1 MAAFKRLRPATL
13 LKRRLAQVFSCEF
26 CQISKNTFFTEHLWA
41 TASILREGRRLKQI
55 EISII
60 SKLTKKIIKKRK
72 MFLHF
77 LFFTCCAHPFS
88 FWASLFTKR
97 PYVSLYS
104 DFHYVQIMNLE
115 NILEFIRQKLKK
127 HAHFNI
133 SSQDEISSRQK
144 RVNSKRHFTIDKDD
158 FILGWNF
165 MCKHP
170 LKYHI
175 FYPLSLERGRT

>member
-1 MAAFKRLRPATL
+1 MYKMAAFKRLRPATL

-77 LFFTCCAHPFS
+77 LIFICRAHPFS

-158 FILGWNF
+158 FILG
-165 MCKHP
+165 
-170 LKYHI
+170 
-175 FYPLSLERGRT
+175 

>member
-1 MAAFKRLRPATL
+1 MAEACNFIKKET
-13 LKRRLAQVFSCEF
+13 LAQVFSCEF

-88 FWASLFTKR
+88 FRASLFTKR
-97 PYVSLYS
+97 PYVSSYS
-104 DFHYVQIMNLE
+104 YFHYVQTCRIWKTYLNTYV
-115 NILEFIRQKLKK
+115 NIKK
-127 HAHFNI
+127 TCSF
-133 SSQDEISSRQK
+133 
-144 RVNSKRHFTIDKDD
+144 
-158 FILGWNF
+158 
-165 MCKHP
+165 
-170 LKYHI
+170 
-175 FYPLSLERGRT
+175 

>member
-1 MAAFKRLRPATL
+1 M
-13 LKRRLAQVFSCEF
+13 FSCEF
-26 CQISKNTFFTEHLWA
+26 CQISRNTFFTEHLWA

-88 FWASLFTKR
+88 FRASLFTKR

-104 DFHYVQIMNLE
+104 YFHYAQTCWIWKTYLNTYIKNKKNRL
-115 NILEFIRQKLKK
+115 ILKFHPGMKCLHIVFSFFHPGMKFHPCL
-127 HAHFNI
+127 
-133 SSQDEISSRQK
+133 SSQDEISSR
-144 RVNSKRHFTIDKDD
+144 
-158 FILGWNF
+158 
-165 MCKHP
+165 
-170 LKYHI
+170 
-175 FYPLSLERGRT
+175 